1 MLHVMERVT
10 ILFLAANPKATSRL
24 ALDEEAR
31 EIEHKIRVAEHRDAF
46 ELVTQWAVRPDDL
59 LQAFMQHEPHVVH
72 FSGHGTGAE
81 GLMLAGDDG
90 TVRPVSGAALGHLFR
105 TLKDRIR
112 VVVLNACH
120 SRVLA
125 EDITQH
131 IDCVVGMKRA
141 VKDVAA
147 IRFAASFYRGLA
159 FGRSVQNAFDQGITS
174 LMLEGIAGTDI
185 PELVVRAGVDADR
198 VVLVPGATPAGS

>member
-1 MLHVMERVT
+1 MLRVMERVT

-31 EIEHKIRVAEHRDAF
+31 EIQGKLLMAEHRDAF

-59 LQAFMQHEPHVVH
+59 LQALNQYRPQVVH
-72 FSGHGTGAE
+72 FSGHGTGTE
-81 GLMLAGDDG
+81 GLIFVGDGD
-90 TVRPVSGAALGHLFR
+90 TVRPVSGVALGHLFR

-131 IDCVVGMKRA
+131 IDCVVGMTRA
-141 VKDVAA
+141 VKDPTA
-147 IRFAASFYRGLA
+147 IRFAASFYRALA
-159 FGRSVQNAFDQGITS
+159 FGQSVQNAFDQGITS
-174 LMLEGIAGTDI
+174 LYLEGIAETDI
-185 PELVVRAGVDADR
+185 PELVVRTGVDANS
-198 VVLVPGATPAGS
+198 VVLALESAPAAP